1 MVGKEFRNALREGK
15 KVFGT
20 QISSTSPKMF
30 DSVISLG
37 LDFVFFCNEHVQYNP
52 ETLSWMC
59 NAFKAAGVNPL
70 VRILEPSPYLATQ
83 ALDAGA
89 CTVLVP
95 YVEEIEDVIALIG
108 AVKYRPLK
116 GKKLMRILHGEEKPS
131 DELKQYLIH
140 NNRNNSLV
148 LNIESEK
155 GVAMMNE
162 YLAIQSLDGPAVD
175 GLMIGPHDLSTS
187 YGMPEKYFS
196 KEFLA
201 LTEGII
207 KNARAKGVAVGGHT
221 GYRDSLD
228 LQLEWAKMG
237 ATMLLHCSDAFLFA
251 NQLNNDLN
259 KIKKLL
265 GASEH
270 VNTSSE
276 SI

>member
-1 MVGKEFRNALREGK
+1 MVGKDFRNALREGK
-15 KVFGT
+15 KVYGT

-131 DELKQYLIH
+131 EELKQYLIH

-162 YLAIQSLDGPAVD
+162 YLAIQTLDGPGVD

-187 YGMPEKYFS
+187 YGMPENYFS

-228 LQLEWAKMG
+228 LQLEWAEMG

-265 GASEH
+265 GTEEH
-270 VNTSSE
+270 VNKSSE

>member
-15 KVFGT
+15 KVYGT

-70 VRILEPSPYLATQ
+70 VRILEPSPFLATQ

-131 DELKQYLIH
+131 EELKQYLIH

-162 YLAIQSLDGPAVD
+162 YLAIQSFDGPAVD

>member
-1 MVGKEFRNALREGK
+1 MVGKDFRSALREGK
-15 KVFGT
+15 KVYGT

-95 YVEEIEDVIALIG
+95 YVEEIEDVITLIG

-131 DELKQYLIH
+131 EELKQYLIH

-162 YLAIQSLDGPAVD
+162 YLAIQSLDGPGVD

-196 KEFLA
+196 EEFLA

-237 ATMLLHCSDAFLFA
+237 ATMLLHCSDAFLFV

>member
-15 KVFGT
+15 KVYGT
-20 QISSTSPKMF
+20 QISSASPKMF

-131 DELKQYLIH
+131 EELKQYLIH

-162 YLAIQSLDGPAVD
+162 YLAIQSFDGPAVD

>member
-1 MVGKEFRNALREGK
+1 
-15 KVFGT
+15 
-20 QISSTSPKMF
+20 
-30 DSVISLG
+30 
-37 LDFVFFCNEHVQYNP
+37 
-52 ETLSWMC
+52 MC

-131 DELKQYLIH
+131 EELKQYLIH

-162 YLAIQSLDGPAVD
+162 YLAIQSLDGPGVD

-196 KEFLA
+196 KEFLE

-207 KNARAKGVAVGGHT
+207 KNARAMGVAVGGHT

-265 GASEH
+265 GTEEH
-270 VNTSSE
+270 VNKSSE

>member
-15 KVFGT
+15 KVYGT

-70 VRILEPSPYLATQ
+70 VRILEPSPFLATQ

-131 DELKQYLIH
+131 EELKQYLIH

>member
-1 MVGKEFRNALREGK
+1 MVGKDFRNALREGK
-15 KVFGT
+15 KVYGT

-131 DELKQYLIH
+131 EELKQYLIH

-162 YLAIQSLDGPAVD
+162 YLAIQSLDGPGVD

-187 YGMPEKYFS
+187 YGMPENYFS

>member
-15 KVFGT
+15 KVYGT

-95 YVEEIEDVIALIG
+95 YVEEIEDVFALIG

-131 DELKQYLIH
+131 EELKQYLIH

-265 GASEH
+265 GASKH
-270 VNTSSE
+270 INTSSE

>member
-1 MVGKEFRNALREGK
+1 MVGNDFRNALREGK
-15 KVFGT
+15 KVYGT

-70 VRILEPSPYLATQ
+70 VRILEPSPFLATQ

-131 DELKQYLIH
+131 EELKQYLIH

>member
-15 KVFGT
+15 KVYGT

-162 YLAIQSLDGPAVD
+162 YLAIKSLDGPAVD

>member
-15 KVFGT
+15 KVYGT

-131 DELKQYLIH
+131 EELKQYLIH

-270 VNTSSE
+270 VNTNSE

>member
-1 MVGKEFRNALREGK
+1 MVGKDFRNALREGK
-15 KVFGT
+15 KVYGT

-131 DELKQYLIH
+131 EELKQYLIH

-187 YGMPEKYFS
+187 YGMPENYFS

-265 GASEH
+265 GTAEH
-270 VNTSSE
+270 VNKSAE

>member
-1 MVGKEFRNALREGK
+1 MVGKDFRNALREGK
-15 KVFGT
+15 KVYGT

-95 YVEEIEDVIALIG
+95 YVEEIEDVIALVG

-116 GKKLMRILHGEEKPS
+116 GKKLMGILHGEEKPS
-131 DELKQYLIH
+131 EELKQYLIH

-162 YLAIQSLDGPAVD
+162 YLAIQSLDGPGVD

-187 YGMPEKYFS
+187 YGMPENYFS

-265 GASEH
+265 GTEEH
-270 VNTSSE
+270 VNKSSE

>member
-15 KVFGT
+15 KVYGT

-131 DELKQYLIH
+131 EELKQYLIH

>member
-15 KVFGT
+15 KVYGT

-131 DELKQYLIH
+131 EELKQYLIH

-162 YLAIQSLDGPAVD
+162 YLAIQSFDGPAVD

>member
-15 KVFGT
+15 KVYGT

-95 YVEEIEDVIALIG
+95 YVEEIEDVFALIG

-131 DELKQYLIH
+131 EELKQYLIH

-207 KNARAKGVAVGGHT
+207 TNARAKGVAVGGHT

-265 GASEH
+265 GASKH
-270 VNTSSE
+270 INTSSE

>member
-15 KVFGT
+15 KVYGT

-131 DELKQYLIH
+131 EELKQYLIH

-162 YLAIQSLDGPAVD
+162 YLAIQSFDGPAVD

-265 GASEH
+265 GESEH

>member
-15 KVFGT
+15 KVYGT

-95 YVEEIEDVIALIG
+95 YVEEIEDVFALIG

-131 DELKQYLIH
+131 EELKQYLIH

>member
-15 KVFGT
+15 KVYGT

-70 VRILEPSPYLATQ
+70 VRILEPSPFLATQ

-131 DELKQYLIH
+131 EELKQYLIH

-187 YGMPEKYFS
+187 YGMPENYFS

>member
-1 MVGKEFRNALREGK
+1 MVGKDFRNALREGK
-15 KVFGT
+15 KVYGT

-131 DELKQYLIH
+131 EELKQYLIH

-162 YLAIQSLDGPAVD
+162 YLAIQTLDGPGVD

-196 KEFLA
+196 KEFLE

-265 GASEH
+265 GDEEH

>member
-1 MVGKEFRNALREGK
+1 MVGKDFRSALREGK
-15 KVFGT
+15 KVYGT

-131 DELKQYLIH
+131 EELKQYLIH

-162 YLAIQSLDGPAVD
+162 YLAIQSLDGPGVD

-196 KEFLA
+196 EEFLA

-251 NQLNNDLN
+251 NQLNNDFN

>member
-15 KVFGT
+15 KVYGT

-59 NAFKAAGVNPL
+59 NSFKAAGVNPL

-162 YLAIQSLDGPAVD
+162 YLAIKSLDGPAVD

-270 VNTSSE
+270 VNTNSE